1 MVDRMIE
8 DGCGSCLYVTKSTAL
23 SRRPSCSLCSCWVG
37 TALLYVCDATRGMSA
52 GTGPNFKNRTEQ
64 TRRELKGTEK
74 HSPKTEGTKPN

>member
-37 TALLYVCDATRGMSA
+37 TALLYVCDATRGMS
-52 GTGPNFKNRTEQ
+52 GPVRISRTEQ
-64 TRRELKGTEK
+64 NRRDA
-74 HSPKTEGTKPN
+74 S